1 MLVRVTAVG
10 LCGSDRHWFVEGG
23 IGDAVLTGP
32 LVLGHEFVG
41 VVETGPQ
48 IGCRVAV
55 DPAITCG
62 SCAMCVAGQP
72 NLCSEIRFAGHS
84 TDGALQSLIAWPER
98 LLYPLPDT
106 LPDADASL
114 LEPLGV
120 AVHAVDLGR
129 VRPGTSTA
137 VLGCGPIGLLIVRLL
152 RAVGATPIVASDPL
166 PHRAAAAET
175 AGALLTRPEDVDV
188 VFDATDDDTA
198 DEAVRA
204 ARPGGRVVLVGI
216 PGGDRTTFTASTA
229 RRKGL
234 SILLCRRMQPIDLRR
249 ALRLVESG
257 LVRVDSLVSDQFALS
272 EGQEAFAALADR
284 RGLKIVVEPQR
295 MP

>member
-48 IGCRVAV
+48 IGRRVAV

-84 TDGALQSLIAWPER
+84 TDGALRSLIAWPER
-98 LLYPLPDT
+98 LLHPLPDK

-129 VRPGTSTA
+129 VRPGTSAA

-152 RAVGATPIVASDPL
+152 RAVGATPIAARDPL
-166 PHRAAAAET
+166 PHRAAAAEA

-257 LVRVDSLVSDQFALS
+257 LVRVDSLVSDHFALS